1 MTTFDELE
9 KGDKVFL
16 LNDGEAAEN
25 IKTLYVQSICEWD
38 DYRETYA
45 LSLEEEEGSNRE
57 VHHFEVHGYDAIE
70 EHVDD
75 TTYTIATDKSLI
87 HEMLVKKHQTQEDI
101 DTPHNN

>member
-1 MTTFDELE
+1 MTTFEELE

-45 LSLEEEEGSNRE
+45 LSLEKEGSNKE
-57 VHHFEVHGYDAIE
+57 VHHFEVYGYDVIE
-70 EHVDD
+70 ENVDD

-87 HEMLVKKHQTQEDI
+87 LEMLVKKHQAQEEN
-101 DTPHNN
+101 DTPS

>member
-16 LNDGEAAEN
+16 LNDGEPAEH
-25 IKTLYVQSICEWD
+25 IKTLYVQSICEQD

-45 LSLEEEEGSNRE
+45 LSLEEEEEGSKRE
-57 VHHFEVHGYDAIE
+57 VHHFEVHGYNVIE
-70 EHVDD
+70 ENVDD

-87 HEMLVKKHQTQEDI
+87 LEMLVKKHQTQEKN
-101 DTPHNN
+101 DTPS

>member
-1 MTTFDELE
+1 MTTFEELE

-16 LNDGEAAEN
+16 LNDGEPAEH

-45 LSLEEEEGSNRE
+45 LSLEEEGSNRE
-57 VHHFEVHGYDAIE
+57 VHHFEVHGYNVIE
-70 EHVDD
+70 ENVDD

-87 HEMLVKKHQTQEDI
+87 LEILVKKHQAQEEN
-101 DTPHNN
+101 DTPHKC